1 MPPPP
6 NTPITPPRV
15 PLIDDRTGLI
25 DRAWYM
31 FFLSLFNSAAAAPD
45 VLVGPDANSI
55 IASFDSELRGLADAV
70 GRQFDAQSGVASL
83 AAMLAEVE
91 HQFAVAPPTFVG
103 ELGQALASLRQDLSL
118 MPSVQAVAF
127 NIVGP
132 AVAGSIAYGNGSSV
146 VFSAAGTAGQ
156 VLTSGGAGAPTWT
169 TLTNVT
175 SISFGTTGLTPAAV
189 TTGAVTVAG
198 TLAVANGGTGL
209 TSWIAN
215 GLVYASSTSVLANN
229 ANVTY
234 NGTKLE
240 VSGKASYFDPTFT
253 SSGGLNVLA
262 SYSYNNGTANTIGS
276 GFNNACNVIHISSA
290 AGLTTVPVFCN
301 GGSGVAYAY
310 NYLDPDNGT
319 WAFSAAGPTITF
331 TQNGTG
337 GNTFDLVLS
346 NATGAGTIQ
355 RTAGALAYT
364 VYIQRLGA

>member
-1 MPPPP
+1 M
-6 NTPITPPRV
+6 TPITPPRV
-15 PLIDDRTGLI
+15 PLIDARTGLI

-31 FFLSLFNSAAAAPD
+31 FFLGLFNSAASAPD
-45 VLVGPDANSI
+45 ALLGPNAGSLL
-55 IASFDSELRGLADAV
+55 STFDSELRGLADAV

-91 HQFAVAPPTFVG
+91 RQFAVAPPTMTG
-103 ELGQALASLRQDLSL
+103 ELEQALKSLRQDLSL
-118 MPSVQAVAF
+118 LPSAQAVVF
-127 NIVGP
+127 DIVGP

-146 VFSAAGTAGQ
+146 AFSAAGTSGQ
-156 VLTSGGAGAPTWT
+156 VLVSNGAGAPSWS
-169 TLTNVT
+169 TLSNVT
-175 SISFGTTGLTPAAV
+175 SISFGTTGLTPASA
-189 TTGAVTVAG
+189 TSGAVTVAG

-209 TSWIAN
+209 TSWTAN
-215 GLVYASSTSVLANN
+215 GLVYASSTSALANGS
-229 ANVTY
+229 NVTY

-240 VSGKASYFDPTFT
+240 VSSKQSYFDPAFT
-253 SSGGLNVLA
+253 ASGGLNLYA

-276 GFNNACNVIHISSA
+276 GFQNAFSVIHISST
-290 AGLTTVPVFCN
+290 AGLTSVPVFCN
-301 GGSGVAYAY
+301 GGNGVAFAY

-355 RTAGALAYT
+355 RTAGALAYS
-364 VYIQRLGA
+364 VYVQRLGA